1 MEKEYSVLVD
11 GKVAGRVV
19 GRDRLAEIAPLLAE
33 EPEVFVVYDENASW
47 VAAGVIEA
55 VPGVRGSIAIE
66 ATEEDKSMDTVLL
79 IVRSLLEA
87 GASRKA
93 LVLAVGGG
101 ITTDL
106 AGFAASIYKRGVRYA
121 NVPTTLLAQVD
132 AAVGGKTGVN
142 LDDYKNMLGVI
153 VQPVFTFDCAEVLRT
168 LPRRDFLS
176 GAAELLKTFII
187 DNEEDRYALAVRW
200 LSAGGSEAELQELVL
215 AAAAVKAGIVSRD
228 PFEAGERRKLNLGHT
243 FAHAIEHEAFR
254 RGDDITHGEAVA
266 MGIVLAARLS
276 DALGVSDALAPRLAA
291 DFAAAGLPTLC
302 PYPLETLAG
311 AMDKDKKA
319 EGACVH
325 FVLAERIGSVIICNL
340 PVEEAL
346 NCLKHSELN

>member
-1 MEKEYSVLVD
+1 MPKEIVITID
-11 GKVAGRVV
+11 GKAAGRVV
-19 GRDRLAEIAPLLAE
+19 GGNRLAEIAPLLAA

-47 VAAGVIEA
+47 VAGEVIA
-55 VPGVRGSIAIE
+55 AAPGVRGSIAIE
-66 ATEEDKSMDTVLL
+66 ATEEEKSMETVLL
-79 IVRSLLEA
+79 ITRTLLEA

-93 LVLAVGGG
+93 LVVAVGGG

-132 AAVGGKTGVN
+132 AAIGGKTGVN
-142 LDDYKNMLGVI
+142 FDAYKNMLGVI
-153 VQPVFTFDCAEVLRT
+153 VQPVFTFVCAEALRT

-187 DNEEDRYALAVRW
+187 ENEDDHYARAVEW
-200 LSAGGSEAELQELVL
+200 LSSDGADGQELIL

-243 FAHAIEHEAFR
+243 FAHAIEHEAR
-254 RGDDITHGEAVA
+254 LREEDITHGEAVA
-266 MGIVLAARLS
+266 MGIILAARLS
-276 DALGVSDALAPRLAA
+276 DRLGVSAGLEARLAA
-291 DFAAAGLPTLC
+291 DFAAVGLPTAC
-302 PYPLETLAG
+302 PSPLAALAE

-319 EGACVH
+319 ESGLVH
-325 FVLAERIGSVIICNL
+325 FVLPERIGSVVIRDL
-340 PVEEAL
+340 PVAVAL
-346 NCLKHSELN
+346 NALTL

>member
-1 MEKEYSVLVD
+1 MEKEYNVIVD

-19 GRDRLAEIAPLLAE
+19 GRDRVAEIAPLVAE
-33 EPEVFVVYDENASW
+33 EPEVFVVYDENAAW
-47 VAAGVIEA
+47 VAAEVIEA
-55 VPGVRGSIAIE
+55 VPGVRGSIAVE
-66 ATEEDKSMDTVLL
+66 ATEGDKSMDTVLL

-153 VQPVFTFDCAEVLRT
+153 VQPVFTFVCAEVLLT

-176 GAAELLKTFII
+176 GAAEMLKTFII
-187 DNEEDRYALAVRW
+187 ENEDDHYARAVQWLAE
-200 LSAGGSEAELQELVL
+200 GGPEAERQELIF
-215 AAAAVKAGIVSRD
+215 AAAGVKAGVVSRD
-228 PFEAGERRKLNLGHT
+228 PFETGERRKLNLGHT
-243 FAHAIEHEAFR
+243 FAHAIEHEAR
-254 RGDDITHGEAVA
+254 QRGDDITHGEAVA
-266 MGIVLAARLS
+266 MGMVLAACLG
-276 DALGVSDALAPRLAA
+276 DALGVSAGLEARLTA
-291 DFAAAGLPTLC
+291 DFAAIGLPTAC
-302 PYPLETLAG
+302 PYPLETLAE

-319 EGACVH
+319 ESGLVH
-325 FVLAERIGSVIICNL
+325 FVLAERIGSVTIRDLAVDEVLNL
-340 PVEEAL
+340 
-346 NCLKHSELN
+346 LKA

>member
-1 MEKEYSVLVD
+1 MEQEIAITID

-19 GRDRLAEIAPLLAE
+19 GCERISDIARFVSE
-33 EPEVFVVYDENASW
+33 EPEVFVVYDENATWIASE
-47 VAAGVIEA
+47 VIAA
-55 VPGVRGSIAIE
+55 VPGVRGSIAID
-66 ATEEDKSMDTVLL
+66 ATEEEKSMDTVLL
-79 IVRSLLEA
+79 IARSLLEA

-132 AAVGGKTGVN
+132 AAIGGKTGVN
-142 LDDYKNMLGVI
+142 FDDYKNMLGVI
-153 VQPVFTFDCAEVLRT
+153 VQPLYTFVCAQVLRT

-176 GAAELLKTFII
+176 GAAEMLKTFII
-187 DNEEDRYALAVRW
+187 ENEDDHYVRAVQW
-200 LSAGGSEAELQELVL
+200 LSSEGADGQALVL
-215 AAAAVKAGIVSRD
+215 AAAAVKAGVVSRD

-243 FAHAIEHEAFR
+243 FAHAIEHEAFG

-266 MGIVLAARLS
+266 MGMVLAARLS
-276 DALGVSDALAPRLAA
+276 DRLGVSAGLETRLTA
-291 DFAAAGLPTLC
+291 DFTAAGLPVRS
-302 PYPLETLAG
+302 PYPVEALAG

-319 EGACVH
+319 EGALVH
-325 FVLAERIGSVIICNL
+325 FVLAERIGSVTIRDL
-340 PVEEAL
+340 SVAEAL
-346 NCLKHSELN
+346 NALKI